1 MADVTRVDHAK
12 VGGAALAV
20 GYALVLAVLY
30 RSPGAGLEAATASGQ
45 SVLYFLVLPIA
56 GVGAG
61 VYAYRGGPYRTV
73 PILILGG
80 YLGVGGLGLTLGAL
94 LAPETAGVVLGTG
107 IAGVACAVVA
117 LVASLAE
124 LGGGVR
130 LEPLL
135 GVE

>member
-1 MADVTRVDHAK
+1 VTAIDRTEA
-12 VGGAALAV
+12 GGGVLAV

-30 RSPGAGLEAATASGQ
+30 RSPRAGLEAATASGR
-45 SVLYFLVLPIA
+45 SVLYFLVLPIV

-73 PILILGG
+73 PILVLSG
-80 YLGVGGLGLTLGAL
+80 YLGVVGLGLALGAL
-94 LAPETAGVVLGTG
+94 LAPATAGLVLGTG

-117 LVASLAE
+117 LIASLAE
-124 LGGGVR
+124 LVGGVR